1 MQQKCRHNDYP
12 QKKKK
17 KYFCNL
23 LEYYKPR
30 EPQSLKM
37 VALTDHFRIFWHTL
51 RCLQIQDISLGVFWL
66 ILYVDFKKE
75 FLFLHLTV
83 I

>member
-1 MQQKCRHNDYP
+1 MQQKWRHNDYP

-23 LEYYKPR
+23 LEYYESR

-37 VALTDHFRIFWHTL
+37 VALKFRIFWPTL
-51 RCLQIQDISLGVFWL
+51 RCLQI
-66 ILYVDFKKE
+66 
-75 FLFLHLTV
+75 
-83 I
+83 